1 MNKILSELVKE
12 LRLIRKELHYIRII
26 MEFKTVVTTDF
37 LEDNQLSD
45 KPIGRKTSV
54 KLVNGVPK
62 RAPANDDP
70 IMKARKIL
78 DTVDSFK
85 SIK

>member
-1 MNKILSELVKE
+1 MKKVLLMLIKE
-12 LRLIRKELHYIRII
+12 LGLIRKELHYIRRI

-45 KPIGRKTSV
+45 KPIGQKTSV

-62 RAPANDDP
+62 RIPNEN
-70 IMKARKIL
+70 
-78 DTVDSFK
+78 
-85 SIK
+85 

>member
-1 MNKILSELVKE
+1 MKKAISELTKE
-12 LRLIRKELHYIRII
+12 LRLIRKELHYIRRI

-45 KPIGRKTSV
+45 KPIGQKTSV

-62 RAPANDDP
+62 RIPNEN
-70 IMKARKIL
+70 
-78 DTVDSFK
+78 
-85 SIK
+85 